1 MSSFG
6 SLWRVKTRQHI
17 RTMNSIS
24 TTTGPVLATPYA
36 ARRRRESS
44 RLRARRWLH
53 ERREASRAAVLW
65 TRGR

>member
-6 SLWRVKTRQHI
+6 SLWRVKTRKHI

-24 TTTGPVLATPYA
+24 TATGPVLATLDE
-36 ARRRRESS
+36 ARRRREFS

-53 ERREASRAAVLW
+53 QRREAGRVVVLW
-65 TRGR
+65 SQGR

>member
-6 SLWRVKTRQHI
+6 SLWRVKTRKHI
-17 RTMNSIS
+17 RAMNSIS
-24 TTTGPVLATPYA
+24 TATGPALVTSYE

-53 ERREASRAAVLW
+53 ARREAGRVVVLW
-65 TRGR
+65 SQGR